1 MFDHARPFSPTP
13 SDASDDDHL
22 VNGKLVPLKSSA
34 ISDLK
39 GYLTADA
46 SASKEEE
53 KKIRK
58 AKWRAKQGLGLQDG
72 TEGYLEREVGDKEK
86 MNRDYVK
93 VMGKIKKDDELEGKE
108 GKGGD
113 GKKAD

>member
-1 MFDHARPFSPTP
+1 
-13 SDASDDDHL
+13 
-22 VNGKLVPLKSSA
+22 VPLKSSA

-46 SASKEEE
+46 AAAKEEE
-53 KKIRK
+53 KRIRK
-58 AKWRAKQGLGLQDG
+58 AKWRARQGLGLQEG

-93 VMGKIKKDDELEGKE
+93 VMGKIKKDEEKDGKDS
-108 GKGGD
+108 KGGD
-113 GKKAD
+113 GKKGE